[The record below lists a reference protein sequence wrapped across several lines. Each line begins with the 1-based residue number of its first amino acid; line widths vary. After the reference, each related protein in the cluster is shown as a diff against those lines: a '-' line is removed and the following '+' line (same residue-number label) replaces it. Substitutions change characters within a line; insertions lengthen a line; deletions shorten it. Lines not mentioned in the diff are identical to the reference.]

1 MRTRVVGLLVGA
13 LLVALAPGAGAATT
27 FVGTSRAAGL
37 QLTLMG
43 QGLVIGSSEARMG
56 SQAVQGCPPDVLAC
70 ASARGAAP
78 VTESVTAQRPGD
90 MGPNSSNRGTTQA
103 TPLAQALE
111 VTFGPAM
118 AEVRGPE
125 TSTAFAR
132 GASGGAEADVTLT
145 QTLTSEIPQLQDAV
159 DQVLEGVGGVLD
171 KVAERDPTGVVGRVQ
186 GTLDELLGDL
196 DSGPIA
202 SLAVGPTESIVTDTE
217 TSTTAV
223 ARASSL
229 TLVLAPTPDIPLLT
243 PEGLVIV
250 EVGPA
255 QATATSNRTGAS
267 AEFNAAVA
275 RIRILDPTKP
285 PTDPNRYTT
294 INVASGRGRQCL
306 STSGAPPQL
315 AALIDVCVTAGG
327 GDTSIEGSAAAARAS
342 GVSVE
347 TFFMGNPLITANV
360 GDAVVGVNSVILAPP
375 GQTPPTP
382 APTPAP
388 TPTPSSDLPRTG
400 GSSALPALL
409 LLGLGSGVGLTI
421 WRRRP

>member
-1 MRTRVVGLLVGA
+1 MVM
-13 LLVALAPGAGAATT
+13 APGASAQTT
-27 FVGTSRAAGL
+27 SFVGTARAAGL
-37 QLTLMG
+37 ELTLTG
-43 QGLVIGSSEARMG
+43 RGLILGSSDARMG
-56 SQAVQGCPPDVLAC
+56 SQPVQGCPPDVLAC

-78 VTESVTAQRPGD
+78 VTESVTAQRPGN
-90 MGPNSSNRGTTQA
+90 MGPNSSNRGTTEA
-103 TPLAQALE
+103 TPLAQAAE
-111 VTFGPAM
+111 VTFGPAT

-132 GASGGAEADVTLT
+132 GASGGAEVDVTLT
-145 QTLTSEIPQLQDAV
+145 QTLTSEIPQLQDAI
-159 DQVLEGVGGVLD
+159 DQVLTGVGGVLD
-171 KVAERDPTGVVGRVQ
+171 QVAQRDPTGVVARVQ
-186 GTLDELLGDL
+186 GTLEELLGDL

-202 SLAVGPTESIVTDTE
+202 SLVAGNTESIVTDSE

-229 TLVLAPTPDIPLLT
+229 TLVLAPTPNVPLIT

-255 QATATSNRTGAS
+255 QATATSTRTGAT
-267 AEFNAAVA
+267 AEFTPAVA

-285 PTDPNRYTT
+285 PTDPMRYTT

-315 AALIDVCVTAGG
+315 AALIDVCVTVGG

-360 GDAVVGVNSVILAPP
+360 GDAVVGVNSAIVDPPP
-375 GQTPPTP
+375 GQTTPPP
-382 APTPAP
+382 PPPTPAP
-388 TPTPSSDLPRTG
+388 TPTPAADLPRTG

-421 WRRRP
+421 WRRRST

>member
-1 MRTRVVGLLVGA
+1 MRNRVLALLVGV
-13 LLVALAPGAGAATT
+13 LLVVMAPGASAATT
-27 FVGTSRAAGL
+27 FVGTARATGL

-43 QGLVIGSSEARMG
+43 QGLIVGSSDARMG
-56 SQAVQGCPPDVLAC
+56 SQPVQGCPPDVLAC

-78 VTESVTAQRPGD
+78 VTESVTALRPGD
-90 MGPNSSNRGTTQA
+90 MGPNSSDRGTTTG
-103 TPLAQALE
+103 TPLAQAAA
-111 VTFGPAM
+111 VTFGPAT

-132 GASGGAEADVTLT
+132 GASGGAAIDVTLT
-145 QTLTSEIPQLQDAV
+145 QTLTSEIPQLEDAI
-159 DQVLEGVGGVLD
+159 DQVLTGVGGVLD
-171 KVAERDPTGVVGRVQ
+171 QVAQRDPTGVVARVN
-186 GTLDELLGDL
+186 GTLQELLGDL

-202 SLAVGPTESIVTDTE
+202 SLVVGPTESIVTDTE
-217 TSTTAV
+217 TSTTAI

-229 TLVLAPTPDIPLLT
+229 TLVLAPTPGIPLIT

-255 QATATSNRTGAS
+255 EATASSNRTGAT
-267 AEFNAAVA
+267 AEVNAAVA

-285 PTDPNRYTT
+285 PTDPMRYTT
-294 INVASGRGRQCL
+294 VNVASGRGRQCL

-315 AALIDVCVTAGG
+315 AALVDVCVTVGG

-360 GDAVVGVNSVILAPP
+360 GDAVVGVNSAIPP
-375 GQTPPTP
+375 PPPPP
-382 APTPAP
+382 AQVPPTPAP
-388 TPTPSSDLPRTG
+388 TPTPASDLPRTG
-400 GSSALPALL
+400 GTSALPALL
-409 LLGLGSGVGLTI
+409 LLGLGSSVGLTM
-421 WRRRP
+421 WRRRS

>member
-1 MRTRVVGLLVGA
+1 MRTRVVALLVGV
-13 LLVALAPGAGAATT
+13 LLMVMAPGASAETT
-27 FVGTSRAAGL
+27 YVGTARATGL
-37 QLTLMG
+37 QLTLRD
-43 QGLVIGSSEARMG
+43 QGLIIGPSEARMG
-56 SQAVQGCPPDVLAC
+56 SQAVEGCPPDVVAC

-78 VTESVTAQRPGD
+78 FTESVTALRPGN
-90 MGPNSSNRGTTQA
+90 MGPNSSNRGTTQG
-103 TPLAQALE
+103 TGLAQAAV
-111 VTFGPAM
+111 VTFGPAL

-132 GASGGAEADVTLT
+132 GTSGGAAVDVTLT
-145 QTLTSEIPQLQDAV
+145 QTLTSEIPQLQDAIDRV
-159 DQVLEGVGGVLD
+159 LDGAGTVLDQVEQ
-171 KVAERDPTGVVGRVQ
+171 RDPTGVVGRVQ
-186 GTLDELLGDL
+186 GTLDELLRDL

-202 SLAVGPTESIVTDTE
+202 SLVVGPTESLVTNSE
-217 TSTTAV
+217 TSTTSV

-229 TLVLAPTPDIPLLT
+229 TLVLAPTPGVPLLT

-255 QATATSNRTGAS
+255 QATATSDRTGAT
-267 AEFNAAVA
+267 AEVNAAVA

-285 PTDPNRYTT
+285 PDDPNRFTT

-327 GDTSIEGSAAAARAS
+327 GDTSIEGAAAAARAS

-347 TFFMGNPLITANV
+347 TFFMGTPLITANV
-360 GDAVVGVNSVILAPP
+360 GDAVVGVNSAIPVPPP

-382 APTPAP
+382 EPAP
-388 TPTPSSDLPRTG
+388 TPTSPTDLPRTG

-409 LLGLGSGVGLTI
+409 LLGLGAGVGLTI
-421 WRRRP
+421 RRRRP